1 MASNRL
7 PAELRTAVLALLR
20 GANQRLTP
28 NREALLEVLY
38 GARTRP
44 LTIPE
49 IVAARPSLALS
60 TVYRNLTVLE
70 EAGVVHRV
78 VARGDFAYY
87 ELVEDLTEHHHHMV
101 CTSCGLVQDVPATPT
116 IEKSVSDAVRQ
127 IARRTGFRT
136 ERHRL
141 DLVGLCKQCA

>member
-1 MASNRL
+1 MAGDRL
-7 PAELRTAVLALLR
+7 PPELRASVVALLR
-20 GANQRLTP
+20 PANQRLTP
-28 NREALLEVLY
+28 NREALLEVLH
-38 GARTRP
+38 GAGNRP

-60 TVYRNLTVLE
+60 TVYRNLAVLE
-70 EAGVVHRV
+70 AAGVVHRV
-78 VARGDFAYY
+78 VTRGDFAYY

-101 CTSCGLVQDVPATPT
+101 CMSCGLVEDVPASPT
-116 IEKSVSDAVRQ
+116 IERSVDAAVRQ

-141 DLVGLCKQCA
+141 DLVGLCRQCA

>member
-1 MASNRL
+1 VASDRL
-7 PAELRTAVLALLR
+7 PPELRAAVVALLR
-20 GANQRLTP
+20 PANQRLTP
-28 NREALLEVLY
+28 NREALLEVLHA
-38 GARTRP
+38 ARTRP

-70 EAGVVHRV
+70 QAGVVHCITTRS
-78 VARGDFAYY
+78 DFSYF

-101 CTSCGLVQDVPATPT
+101 CVRCGLVEDVPASPT
-116 IEKSVSDAVRQ
+116 IEKSLSAAVRQ